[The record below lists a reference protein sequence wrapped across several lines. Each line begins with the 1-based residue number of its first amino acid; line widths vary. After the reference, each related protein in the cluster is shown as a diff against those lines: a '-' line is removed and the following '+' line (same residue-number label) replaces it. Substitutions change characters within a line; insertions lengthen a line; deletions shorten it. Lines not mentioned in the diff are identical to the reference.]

1 MFYEITIT
9 DGVSRQTLFVN
20 DLSYV
25 GIAYTILKHVYDA
38 GTDDEVLDVAKA
50 LCQNQKPVLNG
61 NTYSIN
67 LA

>member
-9 DGVSRQTLFVN
+9 DDTIRQTLFVN

-25 GIAYTILKHVYDA
+25 GIAYTILKHIPDA

-50 LCQNQKPVLNG
+50 LCENQSPNLNG
-61 NTYSIN
+61 RNYSLN